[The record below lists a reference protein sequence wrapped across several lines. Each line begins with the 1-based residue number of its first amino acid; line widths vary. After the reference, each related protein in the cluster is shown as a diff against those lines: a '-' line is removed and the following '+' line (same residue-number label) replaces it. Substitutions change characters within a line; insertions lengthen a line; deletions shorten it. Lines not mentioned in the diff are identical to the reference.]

1 MKISRIEK
9 GGLMKYTAEYRYDN
23 LTHLEFEF
31 NGKKA
36 IVLLPDNKNG
46 KTIIKTEYFA
56 AFPNLQNEMLR
67 RGYTLIFL
75 LNKNRWGT
83 PSEVDDQYEF
93 INFASKEFDIS
104 NKVITIGMSC
114 GGMMSILLA
123 SKYPDCI
130 EALYLDA
137 PVVNY
142 LSCPARFGNAVDV
155 TDGMW
160 QEFESA
166 WNMSKSELLTFR
178 EHPLDKI
185 DELIKNK
192 IRIYMA
198 YGDSD
203 RTVPYD
209 ENGIAIEKAYLSN
222 NLEKLLFL
230 DRKVGVDHHPHGPTD
245 IDIAIKFLVGE

>member
-1 MKISRIEK
+1 
-9 GGLMKYTAEYRYDN
+9 MKYTAEYKYDN

-31 NGKKA
+31 KGKKA

-56 AFPNLQNEMLR
+56 AFPDLQNEMIR

-75 LNKNRWGT
+75 LNNNRWGT

-93 INFASKEFDIS
+93 INFASEKFGIS
-104 NKVITIGMSC
+104 NKVTTIGMSC

-123 SKYPDCI
+123 SKYPQCI

-142 LSCPARFGNAVDV
+142 LSCPARLGNAPGVLDS
-155 TDGMW
+155 MW
-160 QEFESA
+160 DEFERA
-166 WNMSKSELLTFR
+166 WNMTKSELLTFR
-178 EHPLDKI
+178 GHPLDKI
-185 DELIKNK
+185 KDLIANK
-192 IRIYMA
+192 IKIYMA

-203 RTVPYD
+203 TVVPYG
-209 ENGIAIEKAYLSN
+209 ENGIALERAYKEN
-222 NLEKLLFL
+222 GLEDLLFI
-230 DRKVGVDHHPHGPTD
+230 DKKVGGDHHPHGPSD
-245 IDIAIKFLVGE
+245 IDVAIKYLESK